1 MTKRKPAPPNPVTP
15 EAADAFALFIRRWQQ
30 ALNLNDWRIERSAK
44 AAGSKNMAEVVK
56 RSLPDRLA
64 TWRVGADFGSMHVNE
79 TTLEQIACH
88 EVLHIFLTE
97 LIEFSRANASEEDIA
112 SAEHRVVN
120 TLVSLLVP
128 ER

>member
-1 MTKRKPAPPNPVTP
+1 MTKKKPSPDNPVTL
-15 EAADAFALFIRRWQQ
+15 EAADAFALFVRRWQHS
-30 ALNLNDWRIERSAK
+30 LNLNDWRIERSSK
-44 AAGSKNMAEVVK
+44 AAGKANLAEVVK

-64 TWRVGADFGSMHVNE
+64 TWRVGADFGAMHVNE

-97 LIEFSRANASEEDIA
+97 LMEHCRANASEEDIA

-120 TLVSLLVP
+120 TLVSILVP